1 MFIFLLNLYFNL
13 TKNKIMKKLY
23 ITRLHAISTII
34 LLIVLITSNSVMAQ
48 TFTDSNLP
56 IVIITT
62 DNDPNTNLPLE
73 ILDDPKI
80 LATMKIIKRPDGT
93 RNFLTDQNTT
103 SFLNYSGR
111 IGIEIRGSSTQTLP
125 KKQYSL
131 TTLKS
136 DNTSNNNVSIFGM
149 PSENDWIL
157 NGLGFDPSLVRDY
170 LCYYMSR
177 QMGNYASKTE
187 FCEVVINGDYK
198 GLYVFQEKIKS
209 NENRVNVLKIEVADN
224 TLPNITGGYIT
235 KADKTT
241 GGDPVAFW
249 MDETKFVHDLPK
261 PENATPEQTQYIEA
275 EFNRLQDHAYD
286 DDLIDGYRTIIDVP
300 SFVDFMLVNELASN
314 ADVYQSSTY
323 FHKDRQGKL
332 RAGPVWDFN
341 QSFGSTFTNS
351 SHVDKWQFNNGNRI
365 GPPFWSYLFDNG
377 EFSCQLAKRWNEVKA
392 AGQPLNKDVLIAY
405 VDTALSYIS
414 EAIPRESQRWGA
426 INDHVT
432 DVNRIKTFINDR
444 TTWITNNIGSFSNC
458 ANVTLPPLVITK
470 INYNPKT
477 STDFPVSNDLE
488 FVALKNISD
497 RSVNL
502 SGVYFRQL
510 GLTFQFPYNSTI
522 GANETIFLTSNTA
535 TFQSKYGTVPFG
547 QFTRNLSNK
556 SQKIVLA
563 DADGNI
569 IDSVEYFDSAP
580 WPTTPDGGGS
590 YLDLINTTLDNNLA
604 SSWVASSSDALS
616 NQSFLA
622 SSAFMIYPNPV
633 SNMVT
638 IQAGKPMTGV
648 KIYNILGALMQEIK
662 TSSENLNLDLSA
674 YSHGVYFITV
684 YNEDGFTSK
693 KIIKK

>member
-1 MFIFLLNLYFNL
+1 
-13 TKNKIMKKLY
+13 MKKLY
-23 ITRLHAISTII
+23 ITRLTAISKLI
-34 LLIVLITSNSVMAQ
+34 LLIVMITSYSVTAQ

-62 DNDPNTNLPLE
+62 DNDPNTGLPLE
-73 ILDDPKI
+73 IVDDPKI

-93 RNFLTDQNTT
+93 RNYLTDQNTT
-103 SFLNYSGR
+103 GFLNYTGR

-131 TTLKS
+131 TTLKA

-170 LCYYMSR
+170 LAYYMSR
-177 QMGNYASKTE
+177 ELGNYASKTE
-187 FCEVVINGDYK
+187 YCEVVINGDYK

-209 NENRVNVLKIEVADN
+209 NENRVNVLKIEVTDN
-224 TLPNITGGYIT
+224 ALPNITGGYIT

-275 EFNRLQDHAYD
+275 EFNRMQDHAYD
-286 DDLIDGYRTIIDVP
+286 DDLEDGYRTIIDVP
-300 SFVDFMLVNELASN
+300 SFVDFMLVNELCSN
-314 ADVYQSSTY
+314 ADVYQSSTF
-323 FHKDRQGKL
+323 FHKDRGGKL

-365 GPPFWSYLFDNG
+365 GPPFWSYLFDNSD
-377 EFSCQLAKRWNEVKA
+377 FKCYLSKRWNEVKA
-392 AGQPLNKDVLIAY
+392 PGKPLNKDVLITY
-405 VDTALSYIS
+405 MDNALSYIS
-414 EAIPRESQRWGA
+414 EAIPREQQRWGTL
-426 INDHVT
+426 NDHDV
-432 DVNRIKTFINDR
+432 DVNRIRTFIVDR
-444 TTWITNNIGSFSNC
+444 TTWITNNIGSFTNC
-458 ANVTLPPLVITK
+458 ANVSLPPLVITK

-477 STDFPVSNDLE
+477 STSFPVSNDLE
-488 FVALKNISD
+488 FIALQNISD

-510 GLTFQFPYNSTI
+510 GLTYQFPFNSTI
-522 GANETIFLTSNTA
+522 GANETIFLTSNNT
-535 TFQSKYGTVPFG
+535 TFQSKYGIVPFG
-547 QFTRNLSNK
+547 QFVRNLSNK

-569 IDSVEYFDSAP
+569 IDSVEYFDAAP
-580 WPTTPDGGGS
+580 WPTTPDGGGT
-590 YLDLINTTLDNNLA
+590 YLDLISTTLDNNLA
-604 SSWVASSSDALS
+604 SSWVATNNDTLA
-616 NQSFLA
+616 NRSFLA
-622 SSAFMIYPNPV
+622 SSTLTIYPNPV
-633 SNMVT
+633 SNT
-638 IQAGKPMTGV
+638 LRIQASKPMTGV
-648 KIYNILGALMQEIK
+648 KMFNILGALVHEIK
-662 TSSENLNLDLSA
+662 TDSENINMDLSA
-674 YSHGVYFITV
+674 YSSGIYFLTI
-684 YNEDGFTSK
+684 YNDEGFTSR

>member
-1 MFIFLLNLYFNL
+1 
-13 TKNKIMKKLY
+13 MKKLY
-23 ITRLHAISTII
+23 ITWLHTIYKII
-34 LLIVLITSNSVMAQ
+34 LLIVVITSYSVTAQ

-56 IVIITT
+56 IIIITT
-62 DNDPNTNLPLE
+62 DNDPNTGLPLE
-73 ILDDPKI
+73 ILDDPKV
-80 LATMKIIKRPDGT
+80 LASMKIIKRPDGT
-93 RNFLTDQNTT
+93 RNYLTDQNTAE
-103 SFLNYSGR
+103 FLNYSGR

-125 KKQYSL
+125 KKQYAL
-131 TTLKS
+131 TTLKA
-136 DNTSNNNVSIFGM
+136 DNTSNNNVSVLGM

-170 LCYYMSR
+170 LAYYMSR
-177 QMGNYASKTE
+177 ELGNYASKTE
-187 FCEVVINGDYK
+187 YCEVVINGNYK

-209 NENRVNVLKIEVADN
+209 NENRVNVLKIEATDN
-224 TLPNITGGYIT
+224 ALPNITGGYIT

-275 EFNRLQDHAYD
+275 EFNRMQDHAYD

-300 SFVDFMLVNELASN
+300 SFVDFMLVNELCSN
-314 ADVYQSSTY
+314 ADVYQSSTF
-323 FHKDRQGKL
+323 FHKDRGGKL

-377 EFSCQLAKRWNEVKA
+377 SFNCNLAKRWNEVKA
-392 AGQPLNKDVLIAY
+392 PGKPLNKDVLITY
-405 VDTALSYIS
+405 MDNALSYIS
-414 EAIPRESQRWGA
+414 EAIPREQQRWGTLD
-426 INDHVT
+426 DHDV
-432 DVNRIKTFINDR
+432 DVNRIRTFIIDR
-444 TTWITNNIGSFSNC
+444 TTWITNNIGSFTNC
-458 ANVTLPPLVITK
+458 ASVVLPPLVITK

-477 STDFPVSNDLE
+477 STSFPVSNDLE
-488 FVALKNISD
+488 FIGLQNISD

-502 SGVYFRQL
+502 SGLYLRQL
-510 GLTFQFPYNSTI
+510 GLTFQFPYNSVI
-522 GANETIFLTSNTA
+522 GANETIYLASNSA
-535 TFQSKYGTVPFG
+535 TFQSKYGEVPFG

-580 WPTTPDGGGS
+580 WPTTPDGGGT
-590 YLDLINTTLDNNLA
+590 YLKLISTALDNNLA
-604 SSWVASSSDALS
+604 SSWEATSSDALS
-616 NQSFLA
+616 RDSFADVSSLA
-622 SSAFMIYPNPV
+622 LYPNPIV
-633 SNMVT
+633 DKLT
-638 IQAGKPMTGV
+638 ISAAKPITEV
-648 KIYNILGALMQEIK
+648 QLYTILGYLIKDIK
-662 TSSENLNLDLSA
+662 TNSASINVDMSSFST
-674 YSHGVYFITV
+674 GIYFIKV
-684 YNEDGFTSK
+684 QNEDGFTTR

>member
-1 MFIFLLNLYFNL
+1 MLFFLLNLYFNL
-13 TKNKIMKKLY
+13 TRNQIMKKLY
-23 ITRLHAISTII
+23 ITRLTAISKFI
-34 LLIVLITSNSVMAQ
+34 LLIVMITSYSVTAQ

-62 DNDPNTNLPLE
+62 DNDPNTGLPLE
-73 ILDDPKI
+73 IIDDPKI

-93 RNFLTDQNTT
+93 RNYLTDQNT
-103 SFLNYSGR
+103 SGFLNYTGR

-131 TTLKS
+131 TTLKA

-170 LCYYMSR
+170 LAYYMSR
-177 QMGNYASKTE
+177 ELGNYASKTE
-187 FCEVVINGDYK
+187 YCEVVINGDYK

-209 NENRVNVLKIEVADN
+209 NENRVNVLKIEVTDN
-224 TLPNITGGYIT
+224 ALPNITGGYIT

-275 EFNRLQDHAYD
+275 EFNRMQDHAYD
-286 DDLIDGYRTIIDVP
+286 DDLEDGYRTIIDVP
-300 SFVDFMLVNELASN
+300 SFVDFMLVNELCSN
-314 ADVYQSSTY
+314 ADVYQSSTF
-323 FHKDRQGKL
+323 FHKDRGGKL

-377 EFSCQLAKRWNEVKA
+377 DFKCYLSKRWNEVKA
-392 AGQPLNKDVLIAY
+392 TGKPLNKDVLITY
-405 VDTALSYIS
+405 MDNALTYIS
-414 EAIPRESQRWGA
+414 EAIPREQQRWGTL
-426 INDHVT
+426 NDHDV
-432 DVNRIKTFINDR
+432 DVNRIRTFIVDR
-444 TTWITNNIGSFSNC
+444 TTWITNNIGSFTNC
-458 ANVTLPPLVITK
+458 ANVSLPPLVITK

-477 STDFPVSNDLE
+477 STSFPVSNDLE
-488 FVALKNISD
+488 FIALQNISD

-510 GLTFQFPYNSTI
+510 GLTYQFPFNSTI
-522 GANETIFLTSNTA
+522 GANETIFLTSNST
-535 TFQSKYGTVPFG
+535 TFQSKYGIVPFG
-547 QFTRNLSNK
+547 QFVRNLSNK

-569 IDSVEYFDSAP
+569 IDSVEYFDAAP
-580 WPTTPDGGGS
+580 WPTTPDGGGT
-590 YLDLINTTLDNNLA
+590 YLDLISTTLDNNLA
-604 SSWVASSSDALS
+604 SSWVATNNDTLA
-616 NQSFLA
+616 NRSFLA
-622 SSAFMIYPNPV
+622 SSTLTIYPNPV
-633 SNMVT
+633 SNT
-638 IQAGKPMTGV
+638 LRIQASKPMTGV
-648 KIYNILGALMQEIK
+648 KMFNILGALVHEIK
-662 TSSENLNLDLSA
+662 TDSENINMDLSA
-674 YSHGVYFITV
+674 YSSGIYFLTI
-684 YNEDGFTSK
+684 YNDEGFTSR

>member
-1 MFIFLLNLYFNL
+1 
-13 TKNKIMKKLY
+13 MKKLY
-23 ITRLHAISTII
+23 FIKLNTITKII
-34 LLIVLITSNSVMAQ
+34 WLIVLITSYSATAQ

-80 LATMKIIKRPDGT
+80 LATMKIIKRPDGS
-93 RNFLTDQNTT
+93 RNYVTDQNTA
-103 SFLNYSGR
+103 SFLNYNGR

-131 TTLKS
+131 TTLKA
-136 DNTSNNNVSIFGM
+136 DNISNNNVSVFGM

-157 NGLGFDPSLVRDY
+157 NGLGFDPSLIRDY
-170 LCYYMSR
+170 MAYYMSR
-177 QMGNYASKTE
+177 ELGNYASKTE
-187 FCEVVINGDYK
+187 FCEVVINGNYK

-209 NENRVNVLKIEVADN
+209 NENRVNVLKIEATDN

-275 EFNRLQDHAYD
+275 EFNRMQDHAYD

-300 SFVDFMLVNELASN
+300 SFVDFMLVNELCSN
-314 ADVYQSSTY
+314 ADVYQSSTF
-323 FHKDRQGKL
+323 FHKDRGGKL

-351 SHVDKWQFNNGNRI
+351 SHVDQWQFNNGNRI
-365 GPPFWSYLFDNG
+365 GPPFWSYLFDNSD
-377 EFSCQLAKRWNEVKA
+377 FRCVLAKRWNEVKA
-392 AGQPLNKDVLIAY
+392 LGKPLNKDVLIAY
-405 VDTALSYIS
+405 LDNALSYIS

-426 INDHVT
+426 INDHAT
-432 DVNRIKTFINDR
+432 DVNRVRNFIVNR
-444 TTWITNNIGSFSNC
+444 TTWINNNIGSFANC
-458 ANVTLPPLVITK
+458 ANVLLPPLVITK

-477 STDFPVSNDLE
+477 STGFPVSNDLE
-488 FVALKNISD
+488 FVALQNISD

-510 GLTFQFPYNSTI
+510 GLTFQFPYNSSI
-522 GANETIFLTSNTA
+522 GANETIYLASNSA
-535 TFQSKYGTVPFG
+535 TFQSKYGQVAFG
-547 QFTRNLSNK
+547 QFFRNLSNK

-580 WPTTPDGGGS
+580 WPTSPDGGGT
-590 YLDLINTTLDNNLA
+590 YLKLISTSLDNNLA
-604 SSWVASSSDALS
+604 SSWEASTDDTLS
-616 NQSFLA
+616 TDSFLA
-622 SSAFMIYPNPV
+622 SSSLSIYPNPV
-633 SNMVT
+633 TNVLT
-638 IQAGKPMTGV
+638 ISASTPISGV
-648 KIYNILGALMQEIK
+648 KIFNILGALVHEVK
-662 TSSENLNLDLSA
+662 TDSQNINMDMSA
-674 YSHGVYFITV
+674 YSSGIYFIKI
-684 YNEDGFTSK
+684 YNEEGFTSR

>member
-1 MFIFLLNLYFNL
+1 ME
-13 TKNKIMKKLY
+13 KLY
-23 ITRLHAISTII
+23 ITRLNTIPVII
-34 LLIVLITSNSVMAQ
+34 LLIISINSISVSAQ

-93 RNFLTDQNTT
+93 RNFLTDQNTAE
-103 SFLNYSGR
+103 FLNYNGR
-111 IGIEIRGSSTQTLP
+111 IGIEIRGSSTQALP

-131 TTLKS
+131 TTLKA
-136 DNTSNNNVSIFGM
+136 DNTSNNNVSVFGM
-149 PSENDWIL
+149 PIENDWIL

-170 LCYYMSR
+170 LAYYMAR
-177 QMGNYASKTE
+177 QLGNYASKTE
-187 FCEVVINGDYK
+187 YCEVVINGDYK

-209 NENRVNVLKIEVADN
+209 NENRVNVLKIEVTDN

-261 PENATPEQTQYIEA
+261 PVNATPEQTQYVEA
-275 EFNRLQDHAYD
+275 EFNRMQDHAYD
-286 DDLIDGYRTIIDVP
+286 DDLEDGYRTIIDVP
-300 SFVDFMLVNELASN
+300 SFVDFMLVNELCSN
-314 ADVYQSSTY
+314 ADVYQSSTF
-323 FHKDRQGKL
+323 FHKDRGGKL

-351 SHVDKWQFNNGNRI
+351 SNVDQWQFNNGNRI
-365 GPPFWSYLFDNG
+365 GPPFWSYFYDNAS
-377 EFSCQLAKRWNEVKA
+377 FNCNLSKRWNEVKA
-392 AGQPLNKDVLIAY
+392 PGMPLNKDVLITY
-405 VDTALSYIS
+405 MDNALSYIS
-414 EAIPRESQRWGA
+414 EAIPREQQRWGTL
-426 INDHVT
+426 NDHDV
-432 DVNRIKTFINDR
+432 DVNRIRTFIVDR
-444 TTWITNNIGSFSNC
+444 TIWITNNIGSFSNC
-458 ANVTLPPLVITK
+458 SNVSLPPLVITK

-477 STDFPVSNDLE
+477 STSFPVSNDLE
-488 FVALKNISD
+488 FIAIQNISD

-502 SGVYFRQL
+502 SGIYFRQL
-510 GLTFQFPYNSTI
+510 GLTYQFPYNSTVA
-522 GANETIFLTSNTA
+522 ANETIYLTSNSS
-535 TFQSKYGTVPFG
+535 TFQSKYGIIPFG

-569 IDSVEYFDSAP
+569 IDSVEYFDAAP

-590 YLDLINTTLDNNLA
+590 YLKLISTALDNNIA
-604 SSWVASSSDALS
+604 SSWEATTTDALS
-616 NQSFLA
+616 IDSFA
-622 SSAFMIYPNPV
+622 DTSSLLIYPNPV
-633 SNMVT
+633 TSVVT
-638 IQAGKPMTGV
+638 IHASIPISEI
-648 KIYNILGALMQEIK
+648 KIFNILGALVQEIK
-662 TSSENLNLDLSA
+662 VTADAVNMDMSEYSS
-674 YSHGVYFITV
+674 GIYFVKI
-684 YNEDGFTSK
+684 YNEEGFTSR

>member
-1 MFIFLLNLYFNL
+1 
-13 TKNKIMKKLY
+13 MKKLY
-23 ITRLHAISTII
+23 ISRLNTISKIS
-34 LLIVLITSNSVMAQ
+34 LLFVLISSYSVTAQ

-62 DNDPNTNLPLE
+62 DNDPSTGLPLE
-73 ILDDPKI
+73 IIDDPKI
-80 LATMKIIKRPDGT
+80 LASMKIIKRPDGT
-93 RNFLTDQNTT
+93 RNYLADQNTAE
-103 SFLNYSGR
+103 FLNYNGR

-131 TTLKS
+131 TTLKA
-136 DNTSNNNVSIFGM
+136 DNTSNNNVSVFGM

-170 LCYYMSR
+170 LSYYMSR
-177 QMGNYASKTE
+177 QLGNYATKTE

-209 NENRVNVLKIEVADN
+209 NENRVNVLKIEVTDN

-275 EFNRLQDHAYD
+275 EFNRMQDHAYD

-300 SFVDFMLVNELASN
+300 SFVDFMLVNELSSN
-314 ADVYQSSTY
+314 ADVYQSSTF
-323 FHKDRQGKL
+323 FHKDRGGKL

-341 QSFGSTFTNS
+341 QGFGSTFTNS
-351 SHVDKWQFNNGNRI
+351 SNVDKWQFNNGNRI

-377 EFSCQLAKRWNEVKA
+377 SFNCILAKRWNEVKGP
-392 AGQPLNKDVLIAY
+392 GQPLNVDVLITY
-405 VDTALSYIS
+405 MDNALSYIS
-414 EAIPRESQRWGA
+414 EAIPREQERWGTLT
-426 INDHVT
+426 DHTT
-432 DVNRIKTFINDR
+432 DVNKIRTFIADR
-444 TTWITNNIGSFSNC
+444 SIWITNNIGSFANCSN
-458 ANVTLPPLVITK
+458 VSLPPLVITK

-477 STDFPVSNDLE
+477 STSFPVSNDLE
-488 FVALKNISD
+488 FIALQNISD

-510 GLTFQFPYNSTI
+510 GLTYQFPYNSTI
-522 GANETIFLTSNTA
+522 EANETIFLTSNNA
-535 TFQSKYGTVPFG
+535 TFQNKYGIVPFG
-547 QFTRNLSNK
+547 QFVRNLSNK

-580 WPTTPDGGGS
+580 WPTTPDGGGT
-590 YLDLINTTLDNNLA
+590 YLDLISTTLDNNIA
-604 SSWVASSSDALS
+604 SSWVANNNDTLS
-616 NQSFLA
+616 NSSFLA
-622 SSAFMIYPNPV
+622 SSTLTIYPNPM
-633 SNMVT
+633 SNVLR
-638 IQAGKPMTGV
+638 IEASKPMSGV
-648 KIYNILGALMQEIK
+648 KMFNVFGALVYELK
-662 TSSENLNLDLSA
+662 TDSESVNMDLSA
-674 YSHGVYFITV
+674 HSSGIYFITI
-684 YNEDGFTSK
+684 YNEDGFTSRKIVK
-693 KIIKK
+693 K

>member
-1 MFIFLLNLYFNL
+1 MFIFLLNLCFNL
-13 TKNKIMKKLY
+13 TRNQIMKKLY
-23 ITRLHAISTII
+23 ITRLNTISKFI
-34 LLIVLITSNSVMAQ
+34 LLIVMITSYSVTAQ

-62 DNDPNTNLPLE
+62 DNDPNTGLPLE

-93 RNFLTDQNTT
+93 RNYLTDQNTAG
-103 SFLNYSGR
+103 FLNYTGR

-131 TTLKS
+131 TTLKA

-170 LCYYMSR
+170 LAYYMSR
-177 QMGNYASKTE
+177 ELGNYASKTE
-187 FCEVVINGDYK
+187 YCEVVINGDYK

-209 NENRVNVLKIEVADN
+209 NENRVNVLKIEVTDN
-224 TLPNITGGYIT
+224 ALPNITGGYIT

-275 EFNRLQDHAYD
+275 EFNRMQDHAYD
-286 DDLIDGYRTIIDVP
+286 DDLEDGYRTIIDVP
-300 SFVDFMLVNELASN
+300 SFVDFMLVNELCSN
-314 ADVYQSSTY
+314 ADVYQSSTF
-323 FHKDRQGKL
+323 FHKDRGGKL

-341 QSFGSTFTNS
+341 QGFGSTFTNS
-351 SHVDKWQFNNGNRI
+351 SHVDQWQFNNGNRI

-377 EFSCQLAKRWNEVKA
+377 DFKCYLSKRWNEVKA
-392 AGQPLNKDVLIAY
+392 PGKPLNKDVLITY
-405 VDTALSYIS
+405 MDNALSYIS
-414 EAIPRESQRWGA
+414 EAIPREQQRWGTL
-426 INDHVT
+426 NDHDV
-432 DVNRIKTFINDR
+432 DVNRIRTFIVDR
-444 TTWITNNIGSFSNC
+444 TTWITNNIGSFTNC
-458 ANVTLPPLVITK
+458 ANVSLPPLVITK

-477 STDFPVSNDLE
+477 STSFPVSNDLE
-488 FVALKNISD
+488 FIALQNISD

-510 GLTFQFPYNSTI
+510 GLTYQFPFNSTI
-522 GANETIFLTSNTA
+522 GANETIFLTSNNT
-535 TFQSKYGTVPFG
+535 TFQSKYGIVPFG
-547 QFTRNLSNK
+547 QFVRNLSNK

-569 IDSVEYFDSAP
+569 IDSVEYFDAAP
-580 WPTTPDGGGS
+580 WPTTPDGGGT
-590 YLDLINTTLDNNLA
+590 YLDLISTTLDNNLA
-604 SSWVASSSDALS
+604 SSWVATNNDTLA
-616 NQSFLA
+616 NRSFLA
-622 SSAFMIYPNPV
+622 SSTVTIYPNPV
-633 SNMVT
+633 SNT
-638 IQAGKPMTGV
+638 LRIQASKPMTGV
-648 KIYNILGALMQEIK
+648 KMFNVLGALVHEIK
-662 TSSENLNLDLSA
+662 TDSENINMDLSA
-674 YSHGVYFITV
+674 YSSGIYFLTI
-684 YNEDGFTSK
+684 YNDEGFTSR

>member
-13 TKNKIMKKLY
+13 TRNQIMKKLY
-23 ITRLHAISTII
+23 ITRLTAISKLI
-34 LLIVLITSNSVMAQ
+34 LLIVMITSYSVTAQ

-62 DNDPNTNLPLE
+62 DNDPNTGLPLE
-73 ILDDPKI
+73 IVDDPKI

-93 RNFLTDQNTT
+93 RNYLTDQNTT
-103 SFLNYSGR
+103 GFLNYTGR

-131 TTLKS
+131 TTLKA

-170 LCYYMSR
+170 LAYYMSR
-177 QMGNYASKTE
+177 ELGNYASKTE
-187 FCEVVINGDYK
+187 YCEVVINGDYK

-209 NENRVNVLKIEVADN
+209 NENRVNVLKIEVTDN
-224 TLPNITGGYIT
+224 ALPNITGGYIT

-275 EFNRLQDHAYD
+275 EFNRMQDHAYD
-286 DDLIDGYRTIIDVP
+286 DDLEDGYRTIIDVP
-300 SFVDFMLVNELASN
+300 SFVDFMLVNELCSN
-314 ADVYQSSTY
+314 ADVYQSSTF
-323 FHKDRQGKL
+323 FHKDRGGKL

-365 GPPFWSYLFDNG
+365 GPPFWSYLFDNSD
-377 EFSCQLAKRWNEVKA
+377 FKCYLSKRWNEVKA
-392 AGQPLNKDVLIAY
+392 PGKPLNKDVLITY
-405 VDTALSYIS
+405 MDNALSYIS
-414 EAIPRESQRWGA
+414 EAIPREQQRWGTL
-426 INDHVT
+426 NDHDV
-432 DVNRIKTFINDR
+432 DVNRIRTFIVDR
-444 TTWITNNIGSFSNC
+444 TTWITNNIGSFTNC
-458 ANVTLPPLVITK
+458 ANVSLPPLVITK

-477 STDFPVSNDLE
+477 STSFPVSNDLE
-488 FVALKNISD
+488 FIALQNISD

-510 GLTFQFPYNSTI
+510 GLTYQFPFNSTI
-522 GANETIFLTSNTA
+522 GANETIFLTSNNT
-535 TFQSKYGTVPFG
+535 TFQSKYGIVPFG
-547 QFTRNLSNK
+547 QFVRNLSNK

-569 IDSVEYFDSAP
+569 IDSVEYFDAAP
-580 WPTTPDGGGS
+580 WPTTPDGGGT
-590 YLDLINTTLDNNLA
+590 YLDLISTTLDNNLA
-604 SSWVASSSDALS
+604 SSWVATNNDTLA
-616 NQSFLA
+616 NRSFLA
-622 SSAFMIYPNPV
+622 SSTLTIYPNPV
-633 SNMVT
+633 SNT
-638 IQAGKPMTGV
+638 LRIQASKPMTGV
-648 KIYNILGALMQEIK
+648 KMFNILGALVHEIK
-662 TSSENLNLDLSA
+662 TDSENINMDLSA
-674 YSHGVYFITV
+674 YSSGIYFLTI
-684 YNEDGFTSK
+684 YNDEGFTSR

>member
-1 MFIFLLNLYFNL
+1 ME
-13 TKNKIMKKLY
+13 KLY
-23 ITRLHAISTII
+23 ITRLNTISIII
-34 LLIVLITSNSVMAQ
+34 LLIVSITSTTVSAQ

-93 RNFLTDQNTT
+93 RNYLTDQNTAG
-103 SFLNYSGR
+103 FLNYSGR

-131 TTLKS
+131 TTLKA

-170 LCYYMSR
+170 LAYYMAR
-177 QMGNYASKTE
+177 QMGNYATKTE
-187 FCEVVINGDYK
+187 YCEVVINGDYK

-209 NENRVNVLKIEVADN
+209 NDNRVNVVKIEATDN
-224 TLPNITGGYIT
+224 ALPNITGGYIT

-261 PENATPEQTQYIEA
+261 PENATVEQTAYIKA
-275 EFNRLQDHAYD
+275 EFEKLQDHAYD
-286 DDLIDGYRTIIDVP
+286 NDLEDGFRTIIDVP
-300 SFVDFMLVNELASN
+300 SFVDFMLVNELCSN
-314 ADVYQSSTY
+314 ADVYQSSTF
-323 FHKDRQGKL
+323 FHKDRGGKL

-341 QSFGSTFTNS
+341 QGFGSTFTNS

-365 GPPFWSYLFDNG
+365 GPPFWTYLFDNG
-377 EFSCQLAKRWNEVKA
+377 DFRCSLSKRWNEVIA
-392 AGQPLNKDVLIAY
+392 PGQPLDKDILLTY
-405 VDTALSYIS
+405 LNNALNYIS
-414 EAIPRESQRWGA
+414 EAIPRESQRWGTLD
-426 INDHVT
+426 DHT
-432 DVNRIKTFINDR
+432 ADVNRIRTFIVDR
-444 TTWITNNIGSFSNC
+444 TTWIANNIGSLSNC
-458 ANVTLPPLVITK
+458 AAISLPPLVITK

-477 STDFPVSNDLE
+477 SSSFPVSNDLE
-488 FVALKNISD
+488 FIAIQNSSS

-510 GLTFQFPYNSTI
+510 GLTYQFPYNSTMA
-522 GANETIFLTSNTA
+522 ANETIYLSSNSSA
-535 TFQSKYGTVPFG
+535 FQSKYGVVPFG

-563 DADGNI
+563 DADGNT
-569 IDSVEYFDSAP
+569 IDSVEYFDAAP
-580 WPTTPDGGGS
+580 WPTTPDGGGA
-590 YLDLINTTLDNNLA
+590 YLKLISTALDNNVA
-604 SSWVASSSDALS
+604 SSWEATTSDALS
-616 NQSFLA
+616 RDSFAEA
-622 SSAFMIYPNPV
+622 SSLLIYPNPV
-633 SNMVT
+633 SDIVT
-638 IQAGKPMTGV
+638 IHASTPMSEI
-648 KIYNILGALMQEIK
+648 KIFNILGALVQEIK
-662 TSSENLNLDLSA
+662 VANNLVDMDLST
-674 YSHGVYFITV
+674 YSSGIYFVKI
-684 YNEDGFTSK
+684 YNEEGYTSR